1 MALLTPQQI
10 NKAGLQATYSAV
22 NSTDTA
28 NPDDDIILHVK
39 NASGGTLTVTLT
51 DTSPTQAGSA
61 ATNPTV
67 SITTGT
73 DKFIYL
79 PAAYGLVSGIVTIGY
94 STTTSVTAA
103 LLRM

>member
-1 MALLTPQQI
+1 MALLSPQQI
-10 NKAGLQATYSAV
+10 QKTGLQATYSAV
-22 NSTDTA
+22 NASDTA
-28 NPDDDIILHVK
+28 NPDTNLILHVK
-39 NASGGTLTVTLT
+39 NASGSTLTVTLT
-51 DTSPTQAGSA
+51 DTSLTSAGSA
-61 ATNPTV
+61 ASNPTV

-103 LLRM
+103 LLKV